1 MSGYLDIRDN
11 LRDDER
17 RQRDEVRLNAL
28 QEQIEELRLA
38 LQENNSRHAQAEEGH
53 KALEAALARV
63 EARLVA
69 LRTEAQGATD
79 ALHRDATRVK
89 GAVEGLEAQLGEL
102 TRPIPSLQ
110 AQVAEVANQVRT
122 KFQELQRD
130 EHRFDELGARI
141 DRLPPL
147 IDRGAEIARG
157 AREQVETI
165 RGEIRAVAEDV
176 QRVSDAVGIAEQ
188 DARRRVGDVF
198 ARVDETNARLDALRD
213 ELPPLDVQ
221 IDRVRHE
228 LHQALPRFD
237 QLADADAALR
247 EEVERDATL
256 NFDRHVQALARF
268 DEVRDTIEER
278 VRVVERL
285 NDTRFG
291 ATMTRFTELEAA
303 DRALAGRIT
312 LLAVRLDEL
321 REQDTTIRLEMQ
333 RLEELRVRLRLE
345 QAQQEAA
352 TLTERLARM
361 RADLAAPED
370 DE

>member
-1 MSGYLDIRDN
+1 MSNYLDIRDG

-17 RQRDEVRLNAL
+17 RRRDEGRLSAL

-38 LQENNSRHAQAEEGH
+38 LQESNSRHAKAEEGR
-53 KALEAALARV
+53 KALEAAIARV
-63 EARLVA
+63 EARLAAARV
-69 LRTEAQGATD
+69 EAQGATD
-79 ALHRDATRVK
+79 ALHLDATRVK
-89 GAVEGLEAQLGEL
+89 QTIEELDARIGQL
-102 TRPIPSLQ
+102 TTPIPTLQ
-110 AQVAEVANQVRT
+110 AQVVEVANQVRT

-147 IDRGAEIARG
+147 IDRAAEIARG
-157 AREQVETI
+157 VRDQLEAV
-165 RGEIRAVAEDV
+165 RGEIREVEGAA
-176 QRVSDAVGIAEQ
+176 QRVADVVGIVEQ

-198 ARVDETNARLDALRD
+198 ARVDETNARIDALRD

-237 QLADADAALR
+237 QLAAADATLR
-247 EEVERDATL
+247 EEVERDAAL
-256 NFDRHVQALARF
+256 NFDRHTQALARF

-291 ATMTRFTELEAA
+291 ATMTRFTELEEA

-361 RADLAAPED
+361 RADLAAQDD